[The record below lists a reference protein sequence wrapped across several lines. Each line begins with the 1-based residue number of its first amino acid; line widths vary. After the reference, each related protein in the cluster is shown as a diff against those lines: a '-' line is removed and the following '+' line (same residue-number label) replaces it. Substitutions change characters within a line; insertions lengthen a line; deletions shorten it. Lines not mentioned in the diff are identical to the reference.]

1 MIITSSKNEKKQ
13 NKKLKT
19 EAGHQNCPRS
29 LSMCWIFEISL
40 NKRIAALIW
49 VFNIWLDWIDF
60 KLKPQYK
67 VDIRYLEYPLS
78 GTFSS
83 VSSELSVTA
92 LKFVRFLE
100 PRYLKLSLCQTIFSV
115 PSALFR
121 AEFHSLSRMF
131 SLIRMLTEYIRKLW
145 SNVYLFLFQQNNMSD
160 ARKLLENNFNYF
172 WKKKKMNKASYLFLL
187 LALNYYYPLFLG
199 ALNTV

>member
-1 MIITSSKNEKKQ
+1 MKEKQ

-83 VSSELSVTA
+83 VSSALSVTA
-92 LKFVRFLE
+92 LVNSFGFSNPAISNFHYAKLFSRSLQRFLGLSSIH
-100 PRYLKLSLCQTIFSV
+100 YLECFHLFECWQNTFENFDRMFIFSY
-115 PSALFR
+115 FNKTTC
-121 AEFHSLSRMF
+121 
-131 SLIRMLTEYIRKLW
+131 RML
-145 SNVYLFLFQQNNMSD
+145 
-160 ARKLLENNFNYF
+160 ENC
-172 WKKKKMNKASYLFLL
+172 
-187 LALNYYYPLFLG
+187 
-199 ALNTV
+199 